1 MCKTKYPMLRHA
13 NVLAV
18 CALTSLGALTPTAQE
33 LIYREDF
40 ETDGEATNPQRYTT
54 VGRDVYEVDRI
65 RSELNNPDQLG
76 PIYWAPNFQVSYTG
90 VPAPT
95 AARRMVMAWDLAITD
110 AEASPALLDLF
121 DSSIKWLL
129 NNKAKA
135 KIVVAG
141 AGVDALGV
149 LGARLTAAG
158 HELVADDTTVVEE
171 QITTQGDMLFHAGGG
186 SRGAKAGFPMLV
198 INSSDADD
206 VLTSSIG
213 TATALE
219 AGKGKIVATGHPAT
233 GGKTG
238 EFDIAAGSFTYQLLG
253 DQLPANPVIVASFTA
268 VGEDPPIVRPLIM
281 LMNSTNDTPAGTV
294 FGGGPF
300 TGQSGQRFFGGAGMN
315 KWTVPEQGDRSLTLQ
330 PINVR
335 GKTNLKLTIA
345 AAGTFLDFEVSSGTR
360 GAADYLEV
368 LVDTDGTAGPND
380 FERLIF
386 FTPPASDKK
395 YVDDATTR
403 PERPTRLGLEFKDVT
418 YDIPAGAT
426 ELIVE
431 VRSLSTWWNEIF
443 AFDNIRITSG
453 TIVTPPPAV
462 AMTSVGGVLKVA
474 YTDVLVSS
482 PSVNGPWTPVPG
494 ATSPYTVNTAV
505 GSGLYYRST
514 RP

>member
-1 MCKTKYPMLRHA
+1 MLRHA
-13 NVLAV
+13 SVLAV
-18 CALTSLGALTPTAQE
+18 CALTSLGALTSTAQE
-33 LIYREDF
+33 LLYREDF
-40 ETDGEATNPQRYTT
+40 ETDGEAANPQRYTT
-54 VGRDVYEVDRI
+54 VGRDVYEVARI
-65 RSELNNPDQLG
+65 RSEGLDAGQLG
-76 PIYWAPNFQVSYTG
+76 PIYWAHNNEVSYAG

-95 AARRMVMAWDLAITD
+95 GARRMVMAWDLAITE
-110 AEASPALLDLF
+110 AEASTALLDLF

-129 NNKAKA
+129 NNKANA
-135 KIVVAG
+135 KIVVTG

-158 HELVADDTTVVEE
+158 HTLVADDTAVVEE
-171 QITTQGDMLFHAGGG
+171 QITSQGDMLIHAGGG
-186 SRGAKAGFPMLV
+186 ARGGRAGFPMLV
-198 INSSDADD
+198 INSTDADD
-206 VLTSSIG
+206 VLVSSIG
-213 TATALE
+213 TAMALE
-219 AGKGKIVATGHPAT
+219 AGKGKIESPGHPAT

-238 EFDIAAGSFTYQLLG
+238 EFDIATGSFTYQLMG

-300 TGQSGQRFFGGAGMN
+300 TGQSGSRFFGGAGMN
-315 KWTVPEQGDRSLTLQ
+315 KWTVPDQTDRSLTLLK

-335 GKTNLKLTIA
+335 GKTNVKLTIA
-345 AAGTFLDFEVSSGTR
+345 CAGTFLDFEVSSGTR

-368 LVDTDGTAGPND
+368 VIDTDGNGPNE

-386 FTPPASDKK
+386 FTPPAADKK

-403 PERPTRLGLEFKDVT
+403 PEKPTRLGLEFKDIT

-426 ELIVE
+426 DLVVE

-453 TIVTPPPAV
+453 TIVTTPPTV
-462 AMTSVGGVLKVA
+462 AIARDGTALKVT

-482 PSVNGPWTPVPG
+482 PNVNGPWTPVAG
-494 ATSPYTVNTAV
+494 ATSPYTVNTAA
-505 GSGLYYRST
+505 GTQLYYRAS